1 MFDQLRCR
9 YPLPVEGYAGRV
21 FQTKDTPAQF
31 LDKYEIRADGTLWHE
46 AYDTEDHSKPGSA
59 RAMQPR
65 VNKRWEPVPFNGQ
78 IRFRAWVDPEWI
90 GFLACFVDGRIA
102 PPIQLIERRGGE

>member
-1 MFDQLRCR
+1 
-9 YPLPVEGYAGRV
+9 
-21 FQTKDTPAQF
+21 
-31 LDKYEIRADGTLWHE
+31 
-46 AYDTEDHSKPGSA
+46 
-59 RAMQPR
+59 MQPR